1 MVYEI
6 VSKVCKMKNEYSDDF
21 AKSVARAV
29 VTALKQRYFVDYYY
43 DVNGKTSET
52 NINDLFFGENSINR
66 QLSQIISAIDTNP
79 KYKHLKYNELIS

>member
-1 MVYEI
+1 
-6 VSKVCKMKNEYSDDF
+6 MKNDYSEDF

-52 NINDLFFGENSINR
+52 NINDLFFGENSIN
-66 QLSQIISAIDTNP
+66 
-79 KYKHLKYNELIS
+79 K